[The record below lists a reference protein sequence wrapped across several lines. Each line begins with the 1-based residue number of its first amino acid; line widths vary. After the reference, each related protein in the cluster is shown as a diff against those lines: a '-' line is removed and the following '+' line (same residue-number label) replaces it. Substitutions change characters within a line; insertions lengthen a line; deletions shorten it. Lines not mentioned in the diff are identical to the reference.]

1 MPDREKVIEALEHC
15 TRKFEPRCAGC
26 PYFSECAMD
35 LSAVERDALELLRGQ
50 EAGGWISVKER
61 LPEKSGTY
69 LCYQPKAADICA
81 LNTVRYSTQR
91 GWMGKEYGSRI
102 EGIEY
107 WMPLPEPPE
116 EARR

>member
-1 MPDREKVIEALEHC
+1 MTLTREEIIGALKDFIE
-15 TRKFEPRCAGC
+15 G
-26 PYFSECAMD
+26 MD
-35 LSAVERDALELLRGQ
+35 LDETVTVTVPVLFLKDVGRLLTID
-50 EAGGWISVKER
+50 EMPTVGGWISVKER